1 VDASLEI
8 MVLSSYEILMLT
20 TLLIPALTA
29 VWIIFLQKDLS
40 EKITKFNQILKE
52 YERQEAKKLLRKIK
66 EIISKKSEKSTDEA
80 LEALTKYFDDWKI
93 KSAAISLLIK
103 KEERI
108 YQLGKIM
115 LAMLLVI
122 YLSGIY
128 TSWGPNDYFLGTN
141 YSRLSVLQSFFIILI
156 FIVVLWLWDILNFG
170 KELNKVCYGSS
181 YDIEELISKYIEE
194 IRRNR

>member
-1 VDASLEI
+1 

-52 YERQEAKKLLRKIK
+52 YERQEARKLLRKIK
-66 EIISKKSEKSTDEA
+66 EIISKKNESSTDEA
-80 LEALTKYFDDWKI
+80 LETLTKYFDDWKI
-93 KSAAISLLIK
+93 KSAAISSLIK

-108 YQLGKIM
+108 YQLGKTM
-115 LAMLLVI
+115 LAMVLVV
-122 YLSGIY
+122 YLCGIY
-128 TSWGPNDYFLGTN
+128 TSWEPNSYFLSTK
-141 YSRLSVLQSFFIILI
+141 YSRLSVLQFLFVILI

-181 YDIEELISKYIEE
+181 CDIEELISKYVEE
-194 IRRNR
+194 LRRNK